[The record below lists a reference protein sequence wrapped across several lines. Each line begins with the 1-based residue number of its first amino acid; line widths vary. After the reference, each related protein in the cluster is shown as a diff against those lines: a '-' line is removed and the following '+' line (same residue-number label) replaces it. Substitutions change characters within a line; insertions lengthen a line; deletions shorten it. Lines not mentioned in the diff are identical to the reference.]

1 MIQTTIISPT
11 LKDKEIDWSKKQLVI
26 HSDGSLL
33 ATSGKHDNDTFY
45 ATVISYPNPNHII
58 GDSTNWQKS
67 EFKPLT
73 EPITITFENK

>member
-1 MIQTTIISPT
+1 MIQTTIVSPT

-26 HSDGSLL
+26 HRDGSLL
-33 ATSGKHDNDTFY
+33 ATSGKHDNYTFY
-45 ATVISYPNPNHII
+45 ATVISYPNPSYLI
-58 GDSTNWQKS
+58 GASTNWPKS